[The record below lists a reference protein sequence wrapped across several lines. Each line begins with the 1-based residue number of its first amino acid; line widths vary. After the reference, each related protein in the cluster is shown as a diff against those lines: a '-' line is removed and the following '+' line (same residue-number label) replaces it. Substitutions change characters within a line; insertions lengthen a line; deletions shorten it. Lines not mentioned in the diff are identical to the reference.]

1 MTNENAPFPGK
12 LQIFSGTANLQLSQ
26 KIAEHIGQPLGKV
39 KTERF
44 YDGEIEVAYGESI
57 RGNDIFIIQP
67 TNQPD
72 SNIFELLTMIYA
84 ARMASAGRITAVIP
98 YYGYAR
104 SDRKATPRS
113 AIIAKFIADL
123 ITRAGANRV
132 LTMDLHA
139 AQIQGFFDI
148 PVDHLYAKTLLIN
161 FLVDKYKEDIEN
173 NNLLF
178 VSPDIGAV
186 KTNRSYAKRINNI
199 PIAIID
205 KRRPEP
211 NANEILTIIGVE
223 QAKDKNVIEIDDLVD
238 TGGTLAKGAVALI
251 EAGAK
256 RVDALCVHPVLSD
269 PSTEILKN
277 APIANL
283 FVTDTIAV
291 PSQRMIDKI
300 KIISVAS
307 LIAEAIREIH
317 IHGSVSRLF
326 TD

>member
-1 MTNENAPFPGK
+1 MANENTPFPGK
-12 LQIFSGTANLQLSQ
+12 LQIFSGTANLPLAQ
-26 KIAEHIGQPLGKV
+26 KISEHIGQPLGKV

-44 YDGEIEVAYGESI
+44 KDREIEVAYGESI

-72 SNIFELLTMIYA
+72 SNLFELLVMIYA
-84 ARMASAGRITAVIP
+84 AKMASAGRITAVIP

-113 AIIAKFIADL
+113 AIIAKLIGDL

-132 LTMDLHA
+132 LTVDLHA

-148 PVDHLYAKTLLIN
+148 PVDHLYAKTILIN
-161 FLVDKYKEDIEN
+161 FLLERYKEDIEN
-173 NNLLF
+173 NNLCF

-211 NANEILTIIGVE
+211 NANEVLTIIGVE
-223 QAKDKNVIEIDDLVD
+223 QAKDKKVIQIDDLID
-238 TGGTLAKGAVALI
+238 TGGTMAKAAVALL

-256 RVDALCVHPVLSD
+256 EVDALCVHPVLSD

-277 APIANL
+277 APIKNI
-283 FVTDTIAV
+283 FVTDTIAI
-291 PSQRMIDKI
+291 PLQKNMDKI
-300 KIISVAS
+300 KIIPVAS
-307 LIAEAIREIH
+307 LIADAVVEIH
-317 IHGSVSRLF
+317 NNGSVSRLF

>member
-211 NANEILTIIGVE
+211 NANEVLTIIGAE
-223 QAKDKNVIEIDDLVD
+223 QVKDKNVIEIDDLVD